1 MVAIES
7 EATQSPIRELAAC
20 TCTPPIQHKPIL
32 IIDDNESICDLLNS
46 FMDQIGIFKTEY
58 ATTMEAAQR
67 CFIPGKFFAII
78 LDLNLGHSIEEGMDL
93 ATKFREEDDNVYIA
107 VISGYE
113 PPFDQRLL
121 GSIDDFL
128 QKPISYKLLQSKLL
142 MWSIQANRR
151 LALKQYFD
159 EKMISYLNQL
169 ARICEEQQ
177 EISEQIAEV
186 AEMMQASTISR
197 GDEPNV

>member
-1 MVAIES
+1 MIEVEPEVS
-7 EATQSPIRELAAC
+7 WPPIKEAAAC
-20 TCTPPIQHKPIL
+20 TCLSPVQHKPIL
-32 IIDDNESICDLLNS
+32 IIDDNEAICDLLNS
-46 FMDQIGIFKTEY
+46 FIRQIGIFDTEY
-58 ATTMEAAQR
+58 AVTMEAAQR
-67 CFIPGKFFAII
+67 AFVPGKFFAII

-93 ATKFREEDDNVYIA
+93 ATKFREEDDNVYLA
-107 VISGYE
+107 VMSGYE

-128 QKPISYKLLQSKLL
+128 QKPIDYKLLQSKLL

-169 ARICEEQQ
+169 AKICEEQQ

-186 AEMMQASTISR
+186 AEMMQANSIVS
-197 GDEPNV
+197 GEDQ